1 MRILMDES
9 LLVQYPEIE
18 RDHFW
23 WVSRRELV
31 RGLIRGEGL
40 GDDST
45 VLDVGCGSGVLSR
58 ELSRLGTNVTGV
70 DVAGHL
76 EWDSENR
83 DVVFHEG
90 DFLEMSSDLGTFDC
104 LLALDVMEHV
114 ETEKAFVD
122 ALGRNVRPGGLVV
135 VTVPAYQWMWSRHD
149 EINHH
154 FRRYTKKRLVAAL
167 EGGDLHV
174 TRCGYIF
181 FGLIVPKIVS
191 KGAERLRDDDGVG
204 VPSAPLNRGA
214 LTYFRWEHRLANR
227 FRNFLPAGTSVIAV
241 CRRRP

>member
-1 MRILMDES
+1 MDEC
-9 LLVQYPEIE
+9 LLQQYPEIE

-31 RGLIRGEGL
+31 RRLIGEAGL
-40 GDDST
+40 GTGPS
-45 VLDVGCGSGVLSR
+45 VLDVGCGSGVLAR
-58 ELSRLGTNVTGV
+58 ELSTAGAAVSAV
-70 DVAGHL
+70 DVASHPDWGTGDRSPQFL
-76 EWDSENR
+76 
-83 DVVFHEG
+83 EG
-90 DFLEMSSDLGTFDC
+90 DYLELAESLGTFDC
-104 LLALDVMEHV
+104 LLALDVMEHI
-114 ETEKAFVD
+114 EDEGAF
-122 ALGRNVRPGGLVV
+122 AGSLRKNLRPGGLAI
-135 VTVPAYQWMWSRHD
+135 VTVPAYQWMWSGHD
-149 EINHH
+149 DINQH
-154 FRRYTKKRLVAAL
+154 FRRYTKRRLLTAL
-167 EGGDLHV
+167 EGGDLEV

-191 KGAERLRDDDGVG
+191 KGTERLRDDDGVG